1 MKSNHPTLRAK
12 RFDVTEKAR
21 KVASLEAMVIDFE
34 HMALELTRQIS
45 SEEEYTHVKDPAHV
59 AYSTFAKATRLRR
72 TKLLDSVA
80 DLHAKLDLARR
91 ELEVAEAELRA
102 LEPAETR
109 DANRQLPNVDRTC
122 GRSPK
127 LAG

>member
-34 HMALELTRQIS
+34 YMAFELARQILA
-45 SEEEYTHVKDPAHV
+45 EEDRTHVKDAAHV
-59 AYSTFAKATRLRR
+59 TYSTFAKATTLRR

-80 DLHAKLDLARR
+80 DLRAKLDKARR
-91 ELEVAEAELRA
+91 ELAEAEAELRA
-102 LEPAETR
+102 LESAETR
-109 DANRQLPNVDRTC
+109 DANRQSHNIDRTVADA
-122 GRSPK
+122 RPN
-127 LAG
+127 

>member
-102 LEPAETR
+102 LELVETR
-109 DANRQLPNVDRTC
+109 DSSRQVRTIERTVADASPN
-122 GRSPK
+122 
-127 LAG
+127 

>member
-1 MKSNHPTLRAK
+1 MKSDYPTLRAK

-109 DANRQLPNVDRTC
+109 DANRQLPNVDRTVADA
-122 GRSPK
+122 RPN
-127 LAG
+127 

>member
-109 DANRQLPNVDRTC
+109 DANRQLPNVDRTVADA
-122 GRSPK
+122 RPN
-127 LAG
+127 

>member
-1 MKSNHPTLRAK
+1 
-12 RFDVTEKAR
+12 
-21 KVASLEAMVIDFE
+21 VIDFE

-109 DANRQLPNVDRTC
+109 DANRQLPNVDRTVADA
-122 GRSPK
+122 RPN
-127 LAG
+127 